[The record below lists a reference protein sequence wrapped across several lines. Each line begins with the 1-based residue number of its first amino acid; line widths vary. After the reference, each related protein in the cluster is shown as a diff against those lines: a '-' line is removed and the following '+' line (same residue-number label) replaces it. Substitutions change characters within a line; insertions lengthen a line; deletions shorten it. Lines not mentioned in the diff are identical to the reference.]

1 MPLCFVWS
9 GNSHKCQALSA
20 LKAVIWELVLSSLK
34 SWVSRCMV
42 QTLSPQGED
51 GGWFPPN
58 WYRHCARDMA
68 GLWQEYVSAFLTHF
82 DVDILPVTQGVG
94 ITQWVSELSHGEF
107 SIYSCIFG
115 AFMGERKFRS
125 LLCHCFSGIS
135 PHFLV
140 MNLHSLWYSF
150 CSHDNFQKILMF
162 VHLSKE
168 V

>member
-1 MPLCFVWS
+1 MYGP
-9 GNSHKCQALSA
+9 NP
-20 LKAVIWELVLSSLK
+20 LSSGRRWGLVPSQLVIGTVPGIWQDCGK
-34 SWVSRCMV
+34 S
-42 QTLSPQGED
+42 
-51 GGWFPPN
+51 
-58 WYRHCARDMA
+58 H
-68 GLWQEYVSAFLTHF
+68 VSAFLTHF

-94 ITQWVSELSHGEF
+94 ITQRVSELSHGEF

-115 AFMGERKFRS
+115 ACMGERKFRS

-140 MNLHSLWYSF
+140 MDLHSLLWYSF
-150 CSHDNFQKILMF
+150 CSHDNFQKILTF